1 MSDKR
6 ISLKKVGAGVVKAN
20 MKFWGGD
27 KIPLLNGVTNF
38 FLDPKAAIDKFKIPV
53 SEKNALKTNF
63 DNLDKHIKMLQ
74 QEELVLSN
82 YKNGFLS
89 VIQQLNAQQVSIIAA
104 SPSGFTNSVVYRL
117 NLNLLKALNL
127 DSVLNQN
134 TYNGVSNAAPQQ
146 LRQSYTMLINKLKE
160 IDQKVMQQINKLNTI
175 KQSIKKYNNDVNGS
189 INRYNNTQL

>member
-1 MSDKR
+1 MATNDNKVFSAKK
-6 ISLKKVGAGVVKAN
+6 ITSSLVKSQL
-20 MKFWGGD
+20 KFWGGD

-104 SPSGFTNSVVYRL
+104 SPS
-117 NLNLLKALNL
+117 
-127 DSVLNQN
+127 
-134 TYNGVSNAAPQQ
+134 
-146 LRQSYTMLINKLKE
+146 
-160 IDQKVMQQINKLNTI
+160 
-175 KQSIKKYNNDVNGS
+175 
-189 INRYNNTQL
+189 